1 MVCPVCPT
9 AGFFGG
15 LIGGYLGIHPP
26 ATFRGRCISGLA
38 TAGLVS
44 ATIVALKTIFKISLC
59 YGTGFT
65 LANVSVVLAKTL
77 AMGIVYSIGV
87 NFLLNR
93 FIFIE
98 RTQTQTQPIQPAS
111 QECPHCCHH

>member
-26 ATFRGRCISGLA
+26 ATVRGRCVSGLA
-38 TAGLVS
+38 TAALVS
-44 ATIVALKTIFKISLC
+44 TTIVALKAIFNISIC
-59 YGTGFT
+59 YGTGLT
-65 LANVSVVLAKTL
+65 AANVSIILAKTL

-93 FIFIE
+93 FIFNAA
-98 RTQTQTQPIQPAS
+98 TPQPIPIPVES
-111 QECPHCCHH
+111 PCRCCHDS

>member
-15 LIGGYLGIHPP
+15 LIGGYLGIDPP
-26 ATFRGRCISGLA
+26 ATFKGRCISGLA

-44 ATIVALKTIFKISLC
+44 ATIVALKKIFNISLC

-65 LANVSVVLAKTL
+65 VDNVSVILAKTL
-77 AMGIVYSIGV
+77 TIGLIYSIGV
-87 NFLLNR
+87 NYILNR
-93 FIFIE
+93 FAFVN
-98 RTQTQTQPIQPAS
+98 TNPQPISTLSEHPS
-111 QECPHCCHH
+111 CCCHAHH